1 MHIPWWIDRREARVG
16 YATAVVREMGLGP
29 RDGMR
34 AFSLIEMMLVVG
46 ILAVLAAIAVPAM
59 GPYVDAA
66 KLEGSA
72 EAVASLVSRAQAEAM
87 TAKRCVRVRLDDDHT
102 VVAERLN
109 SWDCDVNPSTAL
121 ILAGS
126 PQWIE
131 FDRLVVT
138 EGVIEVEFDPVPSET
153 TGAALGGTE
162 VDQIRFRPSGR
173 LFSADLDVTDDD
185 GVLKLSH
192 THMSGGLADTKKVL
206 VEAQG
211 LVCVLDRGVDP
222 NGASPNFGCP

>member
-1 MHIPWWIDRREARVG
+1 
-16 YATAVVREMGLGP
+16 
-29 RDGMR
+29 MR

-87 TAKRCVRVRLDDDHT
+87 AAKRCTRIRLADDHT

-109 SWDCDVNPSTAL
+109 SWDCDVDSTTL

-138 EGVIEVEFDPVPSET
+138 DGVIEVELDPVPSET
-153 TGAALGGTE
+153 TAAALGGTE

>member
-1 MHIPWWIDRREARVG
+1 
-16 YATAVVREMGLGP
+16 
-29 RDGMR
+29 MR

-72 EAVASLVSRAQAEAM
+72 EAVASLVARAQAEAM
-87 TAKRCVRVRLDDDHT
+87 TAKRCTRIRLDDDHT

-109 SWDCDVNPSTAL
+109 SWDCDVDSTTL
-121 ILAGS
+121 ILAAS

-131 FDRLVVT
+131 VDRLVVA
-138 EGVIEVEFDPVPSET
+138 EGIIEVEFDPVPSET
-153 TGAALGGTE
+153 TAAALGGTE
-162 VDQIRFRPSGR
+162 VDQVRFRPSGR
-173 LFSADLDVTDDD
+173 LFSADVDVTDDD
-185 GVLKLSH
+185 GVLKLTH
-192 THMSGGLADTKKVL
+192 TNMSGGLADTKKVL

-211 LVCVLDRGVDP
+211 LICVLDRGVDP
-222 NGASPNFGCP
+222 DGTSPNFRCP

>member
-1 MHIPWWIDRREARVG
+1 
-16 YATAVVREMGLGP
+16 
-29 RDGMR
+29 MR

-87 TAKRCVRVRLDDDHT
+87 AAKRCTRLRLDDDHT

-109 SWDCDVNPSTAL
+109 SWDCDVDSTTL

-131 FDRLVVT
+131 
-138 EGVIEVEFDPVPSET
+138 VEFDPIPSET
-153 TGAALGGTE
+153 TAAALGGTE

-222 NGASPNFGCP
+222 NGTSPNFGCP

>member
-1 MHIPWWIDRREARVG
+1 
-16 YATAVVREMGLGP
+16 
-29 RDGMR
+29 MR

-72 EAVASLVSRAQAEAM
+72 EAVASLVGRAQAEAM
-87 TAKRCVRVRLDDDHT
+87 TAKRCTRVRLDDDHT

-109 SWDCDVNPSTAL
+109 SWDCDVDSTTL
-121 ILAGS
+121 ILAAS

-131 FDRLVVT
+131 VDRLVVA
-138 EGVIEVEFDPVPSET
+138 EGIIEVEFDPVPSET
-153 TGAALGGTE
+153 TAAALGGTE
-162 VDQIRFRPSGR
+162 VDQLRFRPSGR

-185 GVLKLSH
+185 GVLKLTH
-192 THMSGGLADTKKVL
+192 TNMSGGLADTKKVL

-211 LVCVLDRGVDP
+211 LICVLDRGVDP
-222 NGASPNFGCP
+222 DGTSPNFRCP